1 MINLI
6 MSCTWLV
13 LTYFNGFVKERLFN
27 LSVLT
32 IVKTALKQIVKTA
45 LKQNKKEH
53 FQCIYNRW
61 FHRLLK

>member
-27 LSVLT
+27 LCYQFLT
-32 IVKTALKQIVKTA
+32 IVKTASKQ
-45 LKQNKKEH
+45 KKKKH

-61 FHRLLK
+61 FHRLSK